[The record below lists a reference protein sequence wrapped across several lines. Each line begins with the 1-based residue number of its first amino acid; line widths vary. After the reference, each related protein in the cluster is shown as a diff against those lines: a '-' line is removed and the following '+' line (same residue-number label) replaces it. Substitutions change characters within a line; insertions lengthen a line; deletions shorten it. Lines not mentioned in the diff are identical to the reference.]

1 MRTQNT
7 DERELISWCG
17 CADPCLR
24 ATTLSADPRELVVVV
39 GPGEAGQRIDAV
51 LGKLPEIGSR
61 AEAQRLISEGR
72 VEVDGQPPRKRDA
85 LVPGTTVRV
94 QPRAALISELEA
106 DASVEFGIAY
116 EDEYL
121 IVVDK
126 PAGLVVHPARGH
138 ATGTLVNGL
147 LGMAAAGGDDPTR
160 PGIVHRLDRDT
171 SGLMVVA
178 RSEQVHRRLQRLL
191 RARRIERRYLVLVH
205 GTPPPAFSVDR
216 PIARHPRDRLRMAV
230 VNQGTGREAITHV
243 RVLEQLAGV
252 ALCEARLETGRTHQ
266 IRVHLESA
274 GFPVVG
280 DPVYGRRADR
290 RGLDRQFLHAY
301 RLAFDHPID
310 GHGRIDLESPLPHD
324 LELSRTRER
333 SRAAN

>member
-1 MRTQNT
+1 VLVAGP
-7 DERELISWCG
+7 DE
-17 CADPCLR
+17 
-24 ATTLSADPRELVVVV
+24 V
-39 GPGEAGQRIDAV
+39 GQRIDAV
-51 LGKLPEIGSR
+51 LGKMPQIGSR
-61 AEAQRLISEGR
+61 AEAQRLIADGR
-72 VEVDGQPPRKRDA
+72 VQIDGQPPRKRDA
-85 LVPGTTVRV
+85 LGLGSVIRV
-94 QPRAALISELEA
+94 QPRAAPISQLEP
-106 DASVEFGIAY
+106 DPSVVFGIAY
-116 EDEYL
+116 QDEHL

-138 ATGTLVNGL
+138 ATGTLVHGL
-147 LGMAAAGGDDPTR
+147 LGLAAAGGEDPTR

-178 RSEQVHRRLQRLL
+178 RSEQVHRRLQRML
-191 RARRIERRYLVLVH
+191 RERRIERRYLVLVH

-230 VNQGTGREAITHV
+230 VNAGTGREAITHV
-243 RVLEQLAGV
+243 RVFEQLAGV

-301 RLAFDHPID
+301 RLAFDHPIL
-310 GHGRIDLESPLPHD
+310 GAARIDLESPLPHD
-324 LELSRTRER
+324 LELSRSRER
-333 SRAAN
+333 LRATS

>member
-1 MRTQNT
+1 M
-7 DERELISWCG
+7 
-17 CADPCLR
+17 
-24 ATTLSADPRELVVVV
+24 V

-51 LGKLPEIGSR
+51 LGQLPEIGSR
-61 AEAQRLISEGR
+61 AEAQRLISDGR
-72 VEVDGQPPRKRDA
+72 VQVDGQAPRKRDA
-85 LVPGTTVRV
+85 LVPGATIRV
-94 QPRAALISELEA
+94 QPRAAVISELEP

-116 EDEYL
+116 EDEHL

-178 RSEQVHRRLQRLL
+178 RSERVHRRLQRLL
-191 RARRIERRYLVLVH
+191 RERRIDRRYLVLVH

-301 RLAFDHPID
+301 RLAFEHPIE
-310 GHGRIDLESPLPHD
+310 GYGRIDLESPLPHD
-324 LELSRTRER
+324 LEMSRGRER
-333 SRAAN
+333 SRAAK

>member
-1 MRTQNT
+1 V
-7 DERELISWCG
+7 SS
-17 CADPCLR
+17 DPPQI
-24 ATTLSADPRELVVVV
+24 A
-39 GPGEAGQRIDAV
+39 AGVDGTAAGTRIDVFVA
-51 LGKLPEIGSR
+51 GLPGIGSR
-61 AEAQRLISEGR
+61 AEAQRLIGDGR
-72 VEVDGQPPRKRDA
+72 VTIDGRVPRKRDTLEA
-85 LVPGTTVRV
+85 GSRVVVR
-94 QPRAALISELEA
+94 PRAEPVSELA
-106 DASVEFGIAY
+106 PDPGVAFGIAY
-116 EDEYL
+116 EDEHL

-138 ATGTLVNGL
+138 ATGTLVHGL
-147 LGMAAAGGDDPTR
+147 LGHAAAGGDDPTR

-178 RSEQVHRRLQRLL
+178 RSERVHRRLQRML
-191 RARRIERRYLVLVH
+191 RDRRIERRYLVLVY

-230 VNQGTGREAITHV
+230 VPEGMGRDAVTHL
-243 RVLEQLAGV
+243 RVLEQLEGV

-301 RLAFDHPID
+301 RLAFDHPVE
-310 GHGRIDLESPLPHD
+310 GVPRIELESPLPHD
-324 LELSRTRER
+324 LQLSISRER
-333 SRAAN
+333 SRAHP

>member
-1 MRTQNT
+1 M
-7 DERELISWCG
+7 
-17 CADPCLR
+17 
-24 ATTLSADPRELVVVV
+24 V
-39 GPGEAGQRIDAV
+39 GPGEAGHRIDAV
-51 LGKLPEIGSR
+51 LGQLPEIGSR
-61 AEAQRLISEGR
+61 AEAQRLISDGR
-72 VEVDGQPPRKRDA
+72 VQVDGQAPRKRDA
-85 LVPGTTVRV
+85 LVPGATIRV
-94 QPRAALISELEA
+94 QPRAAVISELEA
-106 DASVEFGIAY
+106 DASVQFGIAY
-116 EDEYL
+116 EDEHL

-178 RSEQVHRRLQRLL
+178 RSERVHRHLQRLL
-191 RARRIERRYLVLVH
+191 RERRIDRRYLVLVH

-301 RLAFDHPID
+301 RLAFEHPID
-310 GHGRIDLESPLPHD
+310 GYGRIDLESPLPHD
-324 LELSRTRER
+324 LEMTRGRER
-333 SRAAN
+333 SRAAK